1 MLLRKDKFRGTLIN
15 SNIKHLLELQNRIIF
30 GGVFFLII
38 ALKMVMVMVMVM
50 VIVMVMAMVM
60 VMIMIYFTYY
70 D

>member
-30 GGVFFLII
+30 GGVIFLII
-38 ALKMVMVMVMVM
+38 ALKMAMVMVM
-50 VIVMVMAMVM
+50 VIVMVIAMVM
-60 VMIMIYFTYY
+60 VMIMIYFSYY